1 MTRSGPGRAPA
12 SRGVALTRHDGL
24 RTTAVLL
31 VALNLRGAIAAVG
44 PVLPELRSDLG
55 LSAATAGLL
64 TALPVLC
71 FAALAPAAAWLG
83 RRVDTGTALLG
94 GLVAVA
100 AGTVLRVLDGPP
112 VLFAGTFVVGA
123 AMTVGNV
130 LLPVAVKRE
139 FHERAGV
146 VTGIYTA
153 ALAGGAAL
161 TAALT
166 APVAAVGGWR
176 LGLAVWAPLALV
188 AAAIWSFAWRP
199 RASSAGGGAGAAPAP
214 GPVGRRAAIAVWRSP
229 VAWAVSAVLAMQ
241 SALYYALT
249 TWLPSILTED
259 RGLSLG
265 AAALAASVFQV
276 LGIPGALLM
285 PALLGRRRSQAGL
298 AVAVA
303 AGWAF
308 VPAGFLLV
316 PALWPAWVV
325 LGGVSQGAGISL
337 AFALVV
343 LRSPDDDDVVRRL
356 SGMSQLVGYG
366 IGAAAPLA
374 VGALYAVTGGWTAP
388 LLLLLAV
395 AAAMG
400 IAGAV
405 AGRPVAVGDEPPPGR
420 ALSDR

>member
-325 LGGVSQGAGISL
+325 LGGVSQGTGISL

-343 LRSPDDDDVVRRL
+343 LRSPDDDVVRRL

>member
-343 LRSPDDDDVVRRL
+343 LRSPDDDVVRRL

>member
-1 MTRSGPGRAPA
+1 VTRSGPGRAPA

-343 LRSPDDDDVVRRL
+343 LRSPDDDVVRRL

-388 LLLLLAV
+388 LLLLLAL

>member
-1 MTRSGPGRAPA
+1 
-12 SRGVALTRHDGL
+12 VALTRHDGL

-343 LRSPDDDDVVRRL
+343 LRSPDDDVVRRL

>member
-1 MTRSGPGRAPA
+1 VTRSGPGRAPA

-343 LRSPDDDDVVRRL
+343 LRSPDDDVVRRL